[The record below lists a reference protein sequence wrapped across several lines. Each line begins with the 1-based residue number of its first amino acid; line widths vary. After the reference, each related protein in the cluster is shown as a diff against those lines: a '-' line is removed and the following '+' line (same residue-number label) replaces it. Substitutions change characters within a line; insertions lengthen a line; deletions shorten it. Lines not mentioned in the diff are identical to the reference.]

1 MEPTLLDIILVLI
14 LIGFFIGGVARGF
27 WNTLGGAAGFL
38 VGATA
43 AFFAMP
49 MVAGWVTDPFWR
61 VMAVIGTAIVL
72 VVAGHALGSAAGREV
87 QKLFRGETL
96 QAVTAVFGGLLNLFV
111 AAIVIAGLSFS
122 VQGMGFAPVNQHIQ
136 QSMVLRA
143 LDGAIPDSVER
154 MFGQVQ
160 GAVVDSDIPEIAQ
173 LLVPETDEAPE
184 LSGELTAEAEQTAAS
199 VARITGVAEQCAQSQ
214 SGSGVAVSSTRV
226 VTNAHVV
233 AGVSEP
239 SVEMP
244 DGQVVTGRAVH
255 FDPASDL
262 ALLAV
267 DPLDAPAASLG
278 EPLSA
283 GDEGFVMG
291 YPSGGPFTAGPAVVQ
306 ARDTSQVNSIYGEDP
321 SDLEI
326 YQVNADVR
334 QGNSGGPL
342 VDPQGDVVGVIFAR
356 AMEGNAVGF
365 AVTADAAGEVLTEP
379 DAFADTV
386 STGQCT
392 ER

>member
-1 MEPTLLDIILVLI
+1 METTLLDIILVLI
-14 LIGFFIGGVARGF
+14 LLGFFIGGVARGF

-43 AFFAMP
+43 AFFAIP
-49 MVAGWVTDPFWR
+49 MVGGWVTDPFWR
-61 VMAVIGTAIVL
+61 IMAVIGAAIVL
-72 VVAGHALGSAAGREV
+72 VVAGHALGSTAGREV
-87 QKLFRGETL
+87 QKLFKGETL

-122 VQGMGFAPVNQHIQ
+122 IQGMGFAPVNQHIQ

-143 LDGAIPDSVER
+143 LDSALPEPVER
-154 MFGQVQ
+154 MFGEVQ
-160 GAVVDSDIPEIAQ
+160 GAVVESDIPELAQ
-173 LLVPETDEAPE
+173 MLVPETGEPPE
-184 LSGELTAEAEQTAAS
+184 LTGELTAEAEQATAS

-244 DGQVVTGRAVH
+244 DGQVVTGRTVH
-255 FDPASDL
+255 FDPSADL

-267 DPLDAPAASLG
+267 DPLDAPVAAVG

-291 YPSGGPFTAGPAVVQ
+291 YPSGGPFTAGPAIVQ
-306 ARDTSQVNSIYGEDP
+306 ARDTSQVNNIYGEDP

-342 VDPQGDVVGVIFAR
+342 VDTEGNVVGVIFAR

-365 AVTADAAGEVLTEP
+365 AVTAEEAGSVLTQP
-379 DAFADTV
+379 DAYTDTV

-392 ER
+392 DR